1 MTAFSDHQPSVDLHA
16 WYAPRGLFGSI
27 GFQQKISV
35 VILAVDVHADHHPAV
50 VHLTERMKRVK
61 LEDKHR
67 CSTAM
72 GQAGDVTGGRNGRE
86 GK

>member
-1 MTAFSDHQPSVDLHA
+1 VINGELPSGVAFSSTLRPIRPLAASA
-16 WYAPRGLFGSI
+16 
-27 GFQQKISV
+27 KISL
-35 VILAVDVHADHHPAV
+35 VILAVDVHAEHHPAV

-61 LEDKHR
+61 LEDD
-67 CSTAM
+67 TIATMAM

>member
-1 MTAFSDHQPSVDLHA
+1 VINEELPSGGRLLLDPAAHP
-16 WYAPRGLFGSI
+16 PRSLLR
-27 GFQQKISV
+27 QKISV

-50 VHLTERMKRVK
+50 VHLTEQMKRVK
-61 LEDKHR
+61 LEDNTVA
-67 CSTAM
+67 SAAM